1 MRNRNIL
8 LTGTM
13 LLLAAATAAGAPQG
27 GGQGSEGPVL
37 TAERIAADSAI
48 RARRTLRVYQ
58 TLELPYARTL
68 NKTAATGN
76 STTYYEHDIDKYPT
90 NDFRNS
96 LTGVVAGLTV
106 RELTGTPGMF
116 YASETGRTAIYAR
129 GMTPEYIVDGMP
141 VYITQLQ
148 LDPEEIESMTFI
160 RDIADKALL
169 GSRAADGVLYIT
181 TRRGRTHGR
190 SIRVG
195 FESGVSVVD
204 RFPEWVNGVE
214 YARLQNQARINSGYL
229 PPYSNEAIE
238 NYARK
243 DPYDLT
249 YPNVDYRTM
258 MFKDT
263 KPYYKANVTI
273 DGGTQKLQYSAYVGY
288 AGEGD
293 IYKVGSKADFNRV
306 NVRTYLKAAV
316 TQDLLIDLGF
326 SGGISFRRQPRY
338 GYGNSSATEFESALS
353 QVTTIPAIAFPLI
366 VSHDEE
372 TGNKI
377 YGVSTVYKDNPYAS
391 LTENGFS
398 TERGRSGV
406 VNATLSYDLHALV
419 KGLKFQSYVGL
430 NLFNMNRIGK
440 NPDYTAVI
448 YDPATEET
456 VKTSHEGTQ
465 VSGKSSMG
473 KWTHQGLYLHE
484 RLSYDYRNDDHRV
497 GASATWW
504 LESVERTGNAVRERM
519 MSLIGTF
526 DYAYRGKYLFQA
538 VVNYAG
544 SPMFAP
550 GKRFEVFPSLGLGW
564 VVSEE
569 GFMQNVKWIDYLKVR
584 GQAGAIGYGSF
595 GAQDLYEDNY
605 TKSTGIKFG
614 PYTTGYQWIGST
626 NANQSYVNTITR
638 LGNPGLTWEKR
649 KEFTVGIDA
658 ALLGN
663 RLSVEANYF
672 NYLRDGIITE
682 MSGTLPGIYG
692 MDGISTYENY
702 NRLRC
707 QGWEAALYWSDR
719 IGDFSYTVG
728 GSLTTIRGKYLR
740 YNESVVYDY
749 QKVTGTAT
757 GSYRGY
763 VCLGKFTSQEEID
776 TSPRQ
781 LFDDEVQV
789 GDLKYADLNNDG
801 LIDSNDQK
809 VIGNTTPKVNYSVS
823 INLRY
828 RNFDLTIVGTG
839 RAGFDTALT
848 NSWFGTAGEP
858 TTTRPSCATTSAATI
873 RAWPTSS
880 RTTTS
885 RTPRFWLRDGGY
897 FKIQNVELGYNLR
910 FRSQSVFKGLRVFLR
925 GANLC
930 TISGIKDVDPENIN
944 SGVTEYPLYRTF
956 TAGFKF
962 TF

>member
-1 MRNRNIL
+1 M
-8 LTGTM
+8 
-13 LLLAAATAAGAPQG
+13 
-27 GGQGSEGPVL
+27 
-37 TAERIAADSAI
+37 
-48 RARRTLRVYQ
+48 
-58 TLELPYARTL
+58 
-68 NKTAATGN
+68 
-76 STTYYEHDIDKYPT
+76 
-90 NDFRNS
+90 
-96 LTGVVAGLTV
+96 
-106 RELTGTPGMF
+106 
-116 YASETGRTAIYAR
+116 
-129 GMTPEYIVDGMP
+129 
-141 VYITQLQ
+141 
-148 LDPEEIESMTFI
+148 
-160 RDIADKALL
+160 
-169 GSRAADGVLYIT
+169 
-181 TRRGRTHGR
+181 
-190 SIRVG
+190 
-195 FESGVSVVD
+195 
-204 RFPEWVNGVE
+204 
-214 YARLQNQARINSGYL
+214 
-229 PPYSNEAIE
+229 
-238 NYARK
+238 
-243 DPYDLT
+243 
-249 YPNVDYRTM
+249 
-258 MFKDT
+258 
-263 KPYYKANVTI
+263 
-273 DGGTQKLQYSAYVGY
+273 
-288 AGEGD
+288 
-293 IYKVGSKADFNRV
+293 

-584 GQAGAIGYGSF
+584 GQAGTIGYGSF

-702 NRLRC
+702 NRLRY
-707 QGWEAALYWSDR
+707 QGWEAALYWSDK

-763 VCLGKFTSQEEID
+763 VCLGKFTSREEIE

-801 LIDSNDQK
+801 S
-809 VIGNTTPKVNYSVS
+809 S
-823 INLRY
+823 
-828 RNFDLTIVGTG
+828 
-839 RAGFDTALT
+839 TA
-848 NSWFGTAGEP
+848 
-858 TTTRPSCATTSAATI
+858 TTRRSSATAA
-873 RAWPTSS
+873 PGS
-880 RTTTS
+880 TT
-885 RTPRFWLRDGGY
+885 R
-897 FKIQNVELGYNLR
+897 
-910 FRSQSVFKGLRVFLR
+910 
-925 GANLC
+925 
-930 TISGIKDVDPENIN
+930 
-944 SGVTEYPLYRTF
+944 
-956 TAGFKF
+956 
-962 TF
+962 